1 MATSFAALKK
11 SRSSSLSKLVTET
24 AKINAPSEGSNEDNR
39 FWTPSVDKA
48 GNGYAVIRFMPP
60 AKGEEMP
67 FVRIWDHGFQGP
79 GGWYIEKSLTTL
91 GQKDPVSEA
100 NTLLWNSGVESDKK
114 IARDRKRKLRY
125 VSNILVVKD
134 PANPDNEGK
143 VFLFEYGKKIH
154 DKIIEKLSPPEVPDG
169 FTPEDPVNE
178 FEFEDGANFMLQ
190 AAQVSGYRNYDKS
203 KFDNQ
208 SSLFDGEDSKLE
220 KVYNSLHSLQELV
233 APSEFKTY
241 DELKAKFD
249 KVVHGVTTTS
259 SAETAQEE
267 DVDLAEKMFGSKSSV
282 TEDVEQ
288 TISTGSDESET
299 TETVEQDD
307 ALSYFE
313 KLSQED

>member
-1 MATSFAALKK
+1 
-11 SRSSSLSKLVTET
+11 
-24 AKINAPSEGSNEDNR
+24 
-39 FWTPSVDKA
+39 
-48 GNGYAVIRFMPP
+48 
-60 AKGEEMP
+60 
-67 FVRIWDHGFQGP
+67 
-79 GGWYIEKSLTTL
+79 
-91 GQKDPVSEA
+91 
-100 NTLLWNSGVESDKK
+100 
-114 IARDRKRKLRY
+114 
-125 VSNILVVKD
+125 
-134 PANPDNEGK
+134 
-143 VFLFEYGKKIH
+143 
-154 DKIIEKLSPPEVPDG
+154 
-169 FTPEDPVNE
+169 
-178 FEFEDGANFMLQ
+178 MLQ

-233 APSEFKTY
+233 APGEFKTY

-267 DVDLAEKMFGSKSSV
+267 DVDLAEKMYGSKSSV

-299 TETVEQDD
+299 TESVEQDD
-307 ALSYFE
+307 AFSYFE

>member
-1 MATSFAALKK
+1 MSYADYKNRKK
-11 SRSSSLSKLVTET
+11 KNLGNLQKELE
-24 AKINAPSEGSNEDNR
+24 KINTKTTKSYEDDR
-39 FWTPSVDKA
+39 YWKLSCDKS
-48 GNGYAVIRFMPP
+48 GNGYAIIRFLP
-60 AKGEEMP
+60 ACGNEDIP
-67 FVRIWDHGFQGP
+67 WVQIFSHSFQGP

-169 FTPEDPVNE
+169 FTPEDPVNV

-220 KVYNSLHSLQELV
+220 KVYNSLHSLQELI